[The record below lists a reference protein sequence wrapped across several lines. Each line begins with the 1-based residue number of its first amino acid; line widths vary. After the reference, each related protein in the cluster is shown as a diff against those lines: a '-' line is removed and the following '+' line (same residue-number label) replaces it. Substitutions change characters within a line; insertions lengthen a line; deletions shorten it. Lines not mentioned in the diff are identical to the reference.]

1 MTKIK
6 KLLALCLAAACS
18 VSLTAC
24 SQQSSSSEA
33 SSQLSAAG
41 TSSQAPAQTDQQGSA
56 SSAASDQD
64 VVYGKVTAVDGSKIT
79 IALGTL
85 NFQERGGSGGSRPQ
99 GTSSGSGQEAGSRPA
114 GSRPSGN
121 QQGQR
126 GNFSNLLT
134 LTGKSTTITISDAS
148 VLKKQEMSTGGGR
161 NRTDSGAPSGTA
173 PSGSGAPSGTAP
185 TGSGTPSG
193 TAPSG
198 GGNHGGEAKTS
209 QASLSDVKTGDILKV
224 TTQKSDGKLVSV
236 LIMGEPANR

>member
-1 MTKIK
+1 MKKLK
-6 KLLALCLAAACS
+6 KLLVLCLAAACS
-18 VSLTAC
+18 VSLAAC
-24 SQQSSSSEA
+24 SQQSSDAGA
-33 SSQLSAAG
+33 SSQALA
-41 TSSQAPAQTDQQGSA
+41 QADQQGSA

-64 VVYGKVTAVDGSKIT
+64 AVYGKVTAVDGSKIT

-99 GTSSGSGQEAGSRPA
+99 GTSSGSGQAVGSKPV

-148 VLKKQEMSTGGGR
+148 VLKKQEMPTGGGR
-161 NRTDSGAPSGTA
+161 NRTDSGAPSGA
-173 PSGSGAPSGTAP
+173 EPS
-185 TGSGTPSG
+185 GSGTPSG

-236 LIMGEPANR
+236 LIMGGHANS